1 MIHLDPLPFGRR
13 MIPGS
18 PQPRLS
24 EEVKVLR
31 VESRDFEVEAQKEL
45 GCPKGC
51 WCVAVNQN
59 CFSGI
64 FVDVFLGEIILPQ
77 LYRNSE

>member
-1 MIHLDPLPFGRR
+1 
-13 MIPGS
+13 MIPGY

-45 GCPKGC
+45 GCPR
-51 WCVAVNQN
+51 AVGL
-59 CFSGI
+59 SRSTKTGWGI
-64 FVDVFLGEIILPQ
+64 FANVCGDYTAPVV
-77 LYRNSE
+77 

>member
-1 MIHLDPLPFGRR
+1 MINLDPLPFGRR
-13 MIPGS
+13 MIPAY

-45 GCPKGC
+45 GCSRAWVCQGQPKLFG
-51 WCVAVNQN
+51 
-59 CFSGI
+59 G
-64 FVDVFLGEIILPQ
+64 FLQMYVGGDYTTPVI
-77 LYRNSE
+77 